1 MYDVVGKYEDYLLSK
16 VNYKDNLLFKRIM
29 DKLFH
34 TKYVPYMGLD
44 VNRGEDGLSLRIG
57 YTMDHSLPPEYLDRE
72 LGTECTVLEMM
83 VALAIR
89 CELDVAG
96 DPTGDD
102 RTAHWFDVMIESM
115 GLNQYTDNFY
125 NVDSVASIIWKMQN
139 HDYLPNGEG
148 GLFKIPEGTGFDM
161 TKIET
166 WSQMNAYITVVEG

>member
-72 LGTECTVLEMM
+72 LGTECTVLE
-83 VALAIR
+83 
-89 CELDVAG
+89 
-96 DPTGDD
+96 
-102 RTAHWFDVMIESM
+102 
-115 GLNQYTDNFY
+115 
-125 NVDSVASIIWKMQN
+125 
-139 HDYLPNGEG
+139 
-148 GLFKIPEGTGFDM
+148 
-161 TKIET
+161 
-166 WSQMNAYITVVEG
+166 